1 MVVSSAW
8 HYTAAMTIPVSVL
21 LAISLSGSVVAAEKK
36 IQRKDLPAAV
46 QTAVQ
51 QEESNGATVKNIVA
65 EKEGGRTVYEVEM
78 TVRGHTR
85 DLLFDAGG
93 TVIETEEEVS
103 LDAVPAPV
111 KAALEARGTVV
122 KVEVVTKG
130 ANVTYEGQIEKNGK
144 KSEVAVDA
152 AGRRIKG

>member
-1 MVVSSAW
+1 MK
-8 HYTAAMTIPVSVL
+8 IPVSVL
-21 LAISLSGSVVAAEKK
+21 LAISLSGSVVAVEKK

-85 DLLFDAGG
+85 DMLFDAAG
-93 TVIETEEEVS
+93 TVIESEEEVS

-130 ANVTYEGQIEKNGK
+130 ANVTYEGHIEKNGK

>member
-1 MVVSSAW
+1 MK
-8 HYTAAMTIPVSVL
+8 IPVSVL
-21 LAISLSGSVVAAEKK
+21 LAISVSGSVVAVEKK

-65 EKEGGRTVYEVEM
+65 EKEGGKTVYEVEM

-85 DLLFDAGG
+85 DMLFDAAA
-93 TVIETEEEVS
+93 TVIESEEEVS

-130 ANVTYEGQIEKNGK
+130 ANVTYEGHIEKNGK
-144 KSEVAVDA
+144 KSEWAVDA

>member
-1 MVVSSAW
+1 MKV
-8 HYTAAMTIPVSVL
+8 PVSVL
-21 LAISLSGSVVAAEKK
+21 LAISLSGSVVAVEKK

-46 QTAVQ
+46 ETAVQ

-65 EKEGGRTVYEVEM
+65 EKEGGKTVCEVET

-85 DLLFDAGG
+85 DLLFDAAG
-93 TVIETEEEVS
+93 TVIESEEEVS

-122 KVEVVTKG
+122 R
-130 ANVTYEGQIEKNGK
+130 
-144 KSEVAVDA
+144 S
-152 AGRRIKG
+152 RS